1 MSTLD
6 VLADK
11 VSRIQT
17 VIDGAVAL
25 ITGLAQHIRDAGHD
39 EEKLTAL
46 AASLDASAGTLA
58 AAVTANT
65 LAAAEPAPTATV

>member
-6 VLADK
+6 TLADK

-17 VIDGAVAL
+17 VIDSAVAL
-25 ITGLAQHIRDAGHD
+25 ITGLAQHIRDSVHD
-39 EEKLTAL
+39 EDKLAAL

-58 AAVTANT
+58 AAVAANT
-65 LAAAEPAPTATV
+65 VAAAEPASTTPA